1 MSTYAELVD
10 KLEAAAKQAERL
22 FDMSWGDVF
31 THRPTGSTLECVPP
45 AQRAFIVAQQSELGN
60 LIYSAESILETLQRW
75 ERRSASGSQIAAISA
90 ALGASD
96 TRPRCDEALSRD
108 LGINA
113 DEPEWASGLRASV
126 ARLPETR
133 VGNEYGNKAVVR

>member
-10 KLEAAAKQAERL
+10 KLEAARAQADRL
-22 FDMSWGDVF
+22 FNMSWGDVF
-31 THRPTGSTLECVPP
+31 THSPSGSKLECVPA
-45 AQRAFIVAQQSELGN
+45 AQRRYIVAQQSELGN

-75 ERRSASGSQIAAISA
+75 ERRSVSGAQIAQISA

-108 LGINA
+108 LGISVE
-113 DEPEWASGLRASV
+113 EPAFANQLRESV
-126 ARLPETR
+126 AQLPREY
-133 VGNEYGNKAVVR
+133 VGNELCNKAVR